1 MSGPDRHSYGIVGGL
16 SALAGTDVM
25 AKLVKASPAGSGR
38 GQDDLLFE
46 QHPFNEAAVAGAA
59 GAVQTARK
67 LYVFDLVRDFQRRR
81 VDAVLLP
88 CFISHTFLDELA
100 AEVDV
105 PIVDLMGALR
115 AHVDRHHP
123 AARTVGVLTSDYVLG
138 AGLFDRAFQGSG
150 RTVLYPAPEVQAEQV
165 MGAIYG
171 PEGIKTGH
179 LGGGATARLAAAC
192 RHLAER
198 GADLILPGFT
208 EIPVVLDA
216 LRDVPVP
223 VVDCNQ
229 VYAQAAVDLVCR
241 AAPKAWKVGVVG
253 GVGPAATVDFLA
265 KIVANTPASCD
276 QDHIKVIVEQNPQ
289 IPDRT
294 RNLVAGGP
302 DPTLALFHACRQ
314 LEAAGADLAAIPCN
328 TAHAFVERIQPHL
341 GIPIV
346 NMIFETVEYLRR
358 HPARPGT
365 VGLLATDGTVAS
377 RVYQDVAE
385 PAGVRLVV
393 PDPEHQARVMAAIYG
408 HRGVKAGFRE
418 GPCQDDL
425 RAAMEHLVRDQ
436 GAEALVLGCT
446 ELPLLVAGADRHLVL
461 DRFVPVVDPTD
472 ILARRCVALVLAGT
486 REPAPAGRPR
496 AILDETPR

>member
-1 MSGPDRHSYGIVGGL
+1 MSRGSRHSYGIVGGL
-16 SALAGTDVM
+16 SALAGADVM
-25 AKLVKASPAGSGR
+25 AKLVKASPSGSGR

-67 LYVFDLVRDFQRRR
+67 LYVFELVRDFQRRQ

-105 PIVDLMGALR
+105 QIVDMMAALR
-115 AHVDRHHP
+115 AHVAGHFP
-123 AARTVGVLTSDYVLG
+123 QARRLGVLTSDYVKG
-138 AGLFDRAFQGSG
+138 AGLFERAFQGTG
-150 RTVLYPAPEVQAEQV
+150 CTLVYPRPVVQAEQV

-171 PEGIKTGH
+171 PDGIKTGH
-179 LGGGATARLAAAC
+179 LGGAAAARLAAAC
-192 RHLAER
+192 RDLAEQ
-198 GADLILPGFT
+198 GAELILPGFT

-216 LRDVPVP
+216 LREVPVP

-294 RNLVAGGP
+294 RNLVAGGA
-302 DPTLALFHACRQ
+302 DPTLALFHACKQ
-314 LEAAGADLAAIPCN
+314 LEAAGADLVAIPCN

-346 NMIFETVEYLRR
+346 NMIHETVEHLKR

-385 PAGVRLVV
+385 AAGVRLVV
-393 PDPEHQARVMAAIYG
+393 PDEDRQRQVMAAIYG
-408 HRGVKAGFRE
+408 AAGVKAGFRD
-418 GPCQDDL
+418 GACQADL
-425 RAAMEHLVRDQ
+425 QAAMEHLVRDR
-436 GAEALVLGCT
+436 GAEALILGCT
-446 ELPLLVAGADRHLVL
+446 ELPLLVAGGDRFPILGRALPVL
-461 DRFVPVVDPTD
+461 DPTE
-472 ILARRCVALVLAGT
+472 ILARKCVALVLGGDRA
-486 REPAPAGRPR
+486 APSGGPRP
-496 AILDETPR
+496 

>member
-1 MSGPDRHSYGIVGGL
+1 MSRPGRHSYGIVGGL
-16 SALAGTDVM
+16 SALAGADVM
-25 AKLVKASPAGSGR
+25 AKLVKASPSGSGR

-59 GAVQTARK
+59 DAAQTARK
-67 LYVFDLVRDFQRRR
+67 LYVFELIRDFQRRQ

-105 PIVDLMGALR
+105 PIVDLMAALR
-115 AHVDRHHP
+115 AHVADRHP
-123 AARTVGVLTSDYVLG
+123 GARRLGVLTSDYVMR
-138 AGLFDRAFQGSG
+138 AGLFERAFQGTG
-150 RTVLYPAPEVQAEQV
+150 RTLLYPRPGVQAEQV

-171 PEGIKTGH
+171 PDGIKTGH
-179 LGGGATARLAAAC
+179 LGGGAAARLAEAC
-192 RHLAER
+192 RDLADQ
-198 GADLILPGFT
+198 GADLVLPGFT

-216 LRDVPVP
+216 LRDVGVP

-241 AAPKAWKVGVVG
+241 AAPRTWKVGVVG

-265 KIVANTPASCD
+265 KIVASTPASRD

-302 DPTLALFHACRQ
+302 DPTLALFHACKQ
-314 LEAAGADLAAIPCN
+314 LEAAGADLVAIPCN

-346 NMIFETVEYLRR
+346 NMIQETVEHLRR

-377 RVYQDVAE
+377 RVYQDAAG

-393 PDPEHQARVMAAIYG
+393 PDPEHQRRVMAAIYG
-408 HRGVKAGFRE
+408 PRGVKAGFRE
-418 GPCQDDL
+418 GECQDDL
-425 RAAMEHLVRDQ
+425 RAAMEHLVRDR
-436 GAEALVLGCT
+436 GAEALILGCT
-446 ELPLLVAGADRHLVL
+446 ELPLLVAGDDRRPVL
-461 DRFVPVVDPTD
+461 DRVLPVLDPTG
-472 ILARRCVALVLAGT
+472 ILARRCVDLVLGGNREAAAGD
-486 REPAPAGRPR
+486 PRP
-496 AILDETPR
+496 